1 MVTRADRYEFA
12 RLNQQLFNAGDDEAI
27 DHLEATWAEQL
38 TALGFRMDM
47 LESVLDKKH
56 QLPNPSD
63 HEATKAFLTGIDD
76 DQALGNAIFSM
87 YRQITYWG
95 FDEHLSDP
103 DNRFWFATALT
114 KLAALTRPLGAIQ
127 KVVIKSSE
135 GRFWAPTPD
144 SLMSQTLT
152 LKAEG
157 RVNLASYFFSGY
169 RRRQT
174 ATVSASKLNGM
185 LDQLADFASTVR
197 PPEIVCDAGF
207 WKMTVT
213 GEDGVQH
220 AQGSMIEAELLSEQ
234 LRDVLPFPYLML
246 FDNAPNQ
253 LQRLVIA
260 YAPDDDTAEKMVID
274 RHSQSLSL
282 TTRHGATR
290 TRLGLTSPAVGHLLT
305 GIDSPLDQPKPD
317 EASQTAPNL
326 TVTARYRQGDP
337 IIVKGTL
344 SLDTPIPGWANLAA
358 KLQTFLGEFAPQM
371 LDARLMS
378 RKTPV
383 KGDLLYAQVVFHH
396 GGSPYSYFADPQYA
410 VGDRVVVPR
419 NHSETYGTI
428 VAMAWFAPNQAPYP
442 PAQTKR
448 ILRLADPL
456 EEAEDR

>member
-12 RLNQQLFNAGDDEAI
+12 RHNRQIFVAGNEEAI
-27 DHLEATWAEQL
+27 DHLETRWSEQL
-38 TALGFRMDM
+38 TQLGFKMDM
-47 LESVLDKKH
+47 LDSVLDKKH
-56 QLPNPSD
+56 QLPNPVE

-114 KLAALTRPLGAIQ
+114 QLAALTQPLGTIQ

-135 GRFWAPTPD
+135 GRFWAPAPD
-144 SLMSQTLT
+144 SLTTQTLT
-152 LKAEG
+152 LKGEG
-157 RVNLASYFFSGY
+157 RANLASYFFSGY

-174 ATVSASKLNGM
+174 ATVPVGKLSGV
-185 LDQLADFASTVR
+185 LDQLAAFASTVR

-213 GEDGVQH
+213 GEGGVQH

-260 YAPDDDTAEKMVID
+260 YVPDDDTAEKMVID
-274 RHSQSLSL
+274 RHSQSFSL
-282 TTRHGATR
+282 TTRQGATR
-290 TRLGLTSPAVGHLLT
+290 TRLGLTSPAVGRLLT
-305 GIDSPLDQPKPD
+305 GLDSPLERPQSD
-317 EASQTAPNL
+317 ETSQIAPNL

-344 SLDTPIPGWANLAA
+344 SLDDPIPHWASLAA
-358 KLQTFLGEFAPQM
+358 KIQTFLGEFAPQM
-371 LDARLMS
+371 LDARVMS

-383 KGDLLYAQVVFHH
+383 KGELLYAQVVFHH
-396 GGSPYSYFADPQYA
+396 GGSPYSYIADPQYA
-410 VGDRVVVPR
+410 VGDRVVAPR
-419 NHSETYGTI
+419 NHSEAYGTI
-428 VAMAWFAPNQAPYP
+428 VAMAWYAPNQAPYP

-448 ILRLADPL
+448 ISRLADPL